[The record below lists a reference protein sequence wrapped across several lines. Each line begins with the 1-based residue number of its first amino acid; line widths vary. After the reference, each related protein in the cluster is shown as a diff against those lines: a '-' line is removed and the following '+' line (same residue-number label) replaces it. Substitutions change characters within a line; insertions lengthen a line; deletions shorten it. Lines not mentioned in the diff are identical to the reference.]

1 MTTCPTLLP
10 AGRRSRHTGAWLSLC
25 LAPALLH
32 TGCAQADERATL
44 TARVDT
50 LLATRVAAHEFSG
63 AVVLTRNGTVLYE
76 RGVGMANRAEST
88 AFTPD
93 TPADGG
99 SMAKTFTAAG
109 IWWLV
114 ADGRIDPEAPVRR
127 YLPAY
132 PHATTTVR
140 QLIAHSNG
148 LPADYER
155 FEPHFGK
162 DQLHTTEAMLAVVSR
177 LFPTPMFAPGTRF
190 EYSNLG
196 YDVAATLI
204 ERVSEQSYEDFLR
217 DRFFTRLG
225 MTASFVRPARFAD
238 WTGVRTLGYRWK
250 DSAWTLFDVFDKEAF
265 RGGSNIYFSARDL
278 SRWASAHAAGTAIPA
293 AVSAAGRA
301 APVIGGAPSA
311 ISGLNWYCDATGTR
325 CYYTGDLNAF
335 FSFVYWDRTRNES
348 IVYLSNSSLPQWQ
361 RPQLARDLID
371 ALSGTPKQ
379 APRVMAF
386 AKLDSAQQRNAAGT
400 YVATGL
406 DSIVIST
413 TASGLRLQIG
423 AGLEYDMFRVAD
435 DALYVP
441 GLDVWAG
448 FTGVPRAS
456 ELHLRSVFRDAVGE
470 RIRSVR

>member
-1 MTTCPTLLP
+1 MTPCPQLRRAT
-10 AGRRSRHTGAWLSLC
+10 RRSVHAGAWLTFC
-25 LAPALLH
+25 LASALLH
-32 TGCAQADERATL
+32 TGCAEADERATL

-50 LLATRVAAHEFSG
+50 LLATRVAAHEFTG

-76 RGVGMANRAEST
+76 RGVGMANRAERT

-109 IWWLV
+109 VWWLV
-114 ADGRIDPEAPVRR
+114 ADGRIDPDAPVRR

-132 PHATTTVR
+132 PHAATTVW
-140 QLIAHSNG
+140 QLIAHTNG

-190 EYSNLG
+190 EYTNLG
-196 YDVAATLI
+196 YDVAAMLI
-204 ERVSEQSYEDFLR
+204 ERVSGQSYEDFLR
-217 DRFFTRLG
+217 DRFFSRLG
-225 MTASFVRPARFAD
+225 MTASFVRPPRFAD

-250 DSAWTLFDVFDKEAF
+250 DSAWTLIDVFDKEAF

-293 AVSAAGRA
+293 AVSEAGRA
-301 APVIGGAPSA
+301 APVIGGAPST
-311 ISGLNWYCDATGTR
+311 ITGLNWYCDATGTR

-335 FSFVYWDRTRNES
+335 FTFVYWDRTRNES
-348 IVYLSNSSLPQWQ
+348 IVYVSNSSMPQWQ

-371 ALSGTPKQ
+371 ALSGSPNQSARVTPV
-379 APRVMAF
+379 AR
-386 AKLDSAQQRNAAGT
+386 LDSAEQRNAAGT
-400 YVATGL
+400 YVAAGL
-406 DSIVIST
+406 DSIVISRSAT
-413 TASGLRLQIG
+413 GLRLRIG

-441 GLDVWAG
+441 GLDTWAG

-456 ELHLRSVFRDAVGE
+456 ELHLRSVFLNAVGK
-470 RIRSVR
+470 RIR